1 MDENDPSDQE
11 SEKLFKNSEARTLA
25 LQRLWL
31 WTITMLILFFVGLAM
46 MTYGFPMMPQGAKVL
61 SFIFWL
67 LCYIFS
73 ARKMQVALTEF
84 SLAHVAPPNQD
95 ERSSK

>member
-1 MDENDPSDQE
+1 MDQNDPSDQE
-11 SEKLFKNSEARTLA
+11 SAEPFKNTEARTLA

-31 WTITMLILFFVGLAM
+31 WTLIMITLFFVGLAM
-46 MTYGFPMMPQGAKVL
+46 ITYGFPTMPQGAKVL

-84 SLAHVAPPNQD
+84 SRSHVSPPNQD
-95 ERSSK
+95 EGNSK